1 MKVAFPFYNLDMSYN
16 ICKRLRNEFKNDK
29 QKASLAEALKCS
41 YDKIY
46 ELLVEEKNEYIN
58 ISKCLQKE
66 DIKYSNIETNFEYL
80 QQFEACPFIKVV
92 RSQKMKIKA
101 KGRRTNEVDTKMYE
115 KYMTVMDKV
124 EAAVNSMTVESEN
137 NNDAEKI
144 DSFK

>member
-1 MKVAFPFYNLDMSYN
+1 
-16 ICKRLRNEFKNDK
+16 
-29 QKASLAEALKCS
+29 
-41 YDKIY
+41 
-46 ELLVEEKNEYIN
+46 
-58 ISKCLQKE
+58 
-66 DIKYSNIETNFEYL
+66 
-80 QQFEACPFIKVV
+80 
-92 RSQKMKIKA
+92 MKIKA